1 MRSMKSEFSKLLRKQ
16 RAKRNWTLAEI
27 ARRSSTTQPEIS
39 RVERGLR
46 LPTLRHV
53 YGLAVAFSAN
63 PSSDAED
70 PTGFKDW
77 LALLAE
83 LAVEARAET

>member
-1 MRSMKSEFSKLLRKQ
+1 MKRSEFSKLLRKQ
-16 RAKRNWTLAEI
+16 RAKRSWTLAEI

-53 YGLAVAFSAN
+53 YGLAVAFSSN
-63 PSSDAED
+63 PSSDSED

-77 LALLAE
+77 LALLTE

>member
-1 MRSMKSEFSKLLRKQ
+1 MKTVKTEFSELLRAQ
-16 RAKRNWTLAEI
+16 RAKRKWTLAEI

-46 LPTLRHV
+46 HPTLRHV
-53 YGLAVAFSAN
+53 YGLAVAFSKS
-63 PSSDAED
+63 PTKDVED
-70 PTGFKDW
+70 PTSFKDW

-83 LAVEARAET
+83 LAVEARTEP

>member
-1 MRSMKSEFSKLLRKQ
+1 MKSVKTEFSELLRNQ
-16 RAKRNWTLAEI
+16 RAKRQWTLAEI

-53 YGLAVAFSAN
+53 YGLAVAFSKS
-63 PSSDAED
+63 PTTDSED

-83 LAVEARAET
+83 LAVEARSEP